1 MCITYKKTGCAF
13 GTNGPT
19 KTATWV
25 TSMVTNGCVAT
36 GVHAP
41 SQRML
46 HIPYIGNKS
55 AGPYGVETN
64 EKGVEPGDIVQLGNK
79 NGYYHSPVV
88 VDVAGNNILVAAHS
102 YDAYMRP
109 LDSYVYE
116 QARFIHIQGARKW

>member
-1 MCITYKKTGCAF
+1 MYLYNFLT
-13 GTNGPT
+13 
-19 KTATWV
+19 
-25 TSMVTNGCVAT
+25 
-36 GVHAP
+36 
-41 SQRML
+41 
-46 HIPYIGNKS
+46 GNKS

-109 LDSYVYE
+109 LDSYIYE
-116 QARFIHIQGARKW
+116 KVRFIHIQGVRNW